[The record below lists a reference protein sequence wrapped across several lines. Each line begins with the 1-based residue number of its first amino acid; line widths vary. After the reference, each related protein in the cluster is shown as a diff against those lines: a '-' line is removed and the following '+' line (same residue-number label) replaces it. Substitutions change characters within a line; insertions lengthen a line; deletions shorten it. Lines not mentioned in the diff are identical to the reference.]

1 MPNAE
6 VAVAIYVANDSRRP
20 PEDSKKIDVRRKTAV
35 SNSLPNA
42 EPREYNSSAVL
53 AVYDILRRQPWK
65 TMAIRTWATMRRFL
79 LATLV
84 AASLATSFATLLPT
98 VAEAKSYQVL
108 SSYVPFKFQVGD
120 RTFKPG
126 RYDFIMAGPGIV
138 AMRDEHERI
147 VASITTRPRTAGGF
161 ATQAKLVFNTHT
173 KTAQLIQI
181 WTAKNQPGMDV
192 VGEETSARPVQSTV
206 PANALQPGLEFLT
219 DRPATPGLKH

>member
-1 MPNAE
+1 
-6 VAVAIYVANDSRRP
+6 
-20 PEDSKKIDVRRKTAV
+20 V

-65 TMAIRTWATMRRFL
+65 TVVIRTWDTVKRL
-79 LATLV
+79 LLSTLV

-108 SSYVPFKFQVGD
+108 SSYVPFKFQIGD

-138 AMRDEHERI
+138 AMRDEHEHF
-147 VASITTRPRTAGGF
+147 VASITTRSRTTGGV
-161 ATQAKLVFNTHT
+161 AISPKLVFNTHT

-181 WTAKNQPGMDV
+181 WAAKGEHGMDV
-192 VGEETSARPVQSTV
+192 VGEETAARPVQSTV
-206 PANALQPGLEFLT
+206 PVNALDPGLEFLLQ
-219 DRPATPGLKH
+219 RPSAPGFKR